1 MSLEWIYILYG
12 ILLVASFVWVLVYFF
27 NPKRK
32 DKIEESKYQM
42 LEDDDEP
49 PS

>member
-12 ILLVASFVWVLVYFF
+12 ILLVVTFLGVIIYYF

-32 DKIEESKYQM
+32 DKIEKSKYSM
-42 LEDDDEP
+42 LEDDEP
-49 PS
+49 Q